1 MTAEEEQKIVRAA
14 AHGDNGAFERLVRE
28 NQKHV
33 YNLALKLTGNAED
46 ALDASQDAF
55 LKAYQNLKSFRG
67 DSRVSVWLYRLTYN
81 ACMDLIKKSR
91 RGQVTRM
98 PTDEEG
104 AELETPDPGPGPDEL
119 IERREE
125 LESVRRALNELDPDK
140 RIILMMREYR
150 NMSYAEI
157 SRALGLEEGT
167 VKSRIAR
174 ARAALAENLKNS
186 GTFTFRA
193 QSNNQSSKR
202 KGGTRE

>member
-14 AHGDNGAFERLVRE
+14 AQGDDRAFERLVRE

-91 RGQVTRM
+91 RGHVVSM

-104 AELETPDPGPGPDEL
+104 TELDAPDPGPGPDEL
-119 IERREE
+119 MERREE
-125 LESVRRALNELDPDK
+125 LESVRRALSELNEDK

-150 NMSYAEI
+150 GMSYAEI
-157 SRALGLEEGT
+157 SRVLKLEEGT
-167 VKSRIAR
+167 VKSRLAR

-186 GTFTFRA
+186 GTFTFHA
-193 QSNNQSSKR
+193 QSNNQSNKR